1 MTEFKPKLWE
11 DGSEFPKH
19 KHRMDN
25 SNIQSKYFT
34 ESILRTLVSNTGKVY
49 IVYEQNKLGTPK
61 QFKNQKDNI
70 TGGFA
75 NVKKK
80 LKQRNLL
87 LSFRVRGDELYKGGT
102 IRVYAKVLPLI
113 SAESEEE

>member
-11 DGSEFPKH
+11 DGSAFPKH
-19 KHRMDN
+19 KHRMDT

-49 IVYEQNKLGTPK
+49 IVYEQNKLCVHQNNSRTK
-61 QFKNQKDNI
+61 KI
-70 TGGFA
+70 ILTGGFA

-102 IRVYAKVLPLI
+102 IRVYANSI
-113 SAESEEE
+113 TTYECRE